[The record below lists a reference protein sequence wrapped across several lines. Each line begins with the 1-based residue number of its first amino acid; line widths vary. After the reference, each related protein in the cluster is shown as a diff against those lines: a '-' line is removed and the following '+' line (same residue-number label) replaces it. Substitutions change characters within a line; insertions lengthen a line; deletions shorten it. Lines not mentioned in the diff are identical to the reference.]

1 MAEEPEG
8 IVPIEG
14 HTDSNDLVTASRS
27 LVYAKGMQKR
37 RKGDVADIQQLQDL
51 GRLRELVKIK
61 GISNPM
67 DAGTKVMTFESQTMC
82 RLRSLQSGW
91 HTPDCGS

>member
-1 MAEEPEG
+1 MGREQEG
-8 IVPIEG
+8 MVPIEG

-37 RKGDVADIQQLQDL
+37 RKGDVADIQQLQEL

-67 DAGTKVMTFESQTMC
+67 DAGTKTMTFESQTMH
-82 RLRSLQSGW
+82 RLRSLQHGW
-91 HTPDCGS
+91 YTPECG